1 LPGRLAIVDLRGWIV
16 DEHAAV
22 ESRFEQSVVAA
33 VPAERWRDPAGVGGS
48 SIAFLAFHTAYH
60 EDLAVNGVLR
70 GVPPVLDA
78 HRAALGL
85 DGAPRSL
92 GLAEAEPEDLTAV
105 LDLAA
110 LRSYGRAVH
119 DATAAH
125 LATLDP
131 ATLGAPGHGPA
142 GLAAAGVEDAE
153 VPWLY
158 RMWEGKPAAWF
169 VQWEAIGHRVNHV
182 GEMVSVRNRLGLSPF

>member
-1 LPGRLAIVDLRGWIV
+1 VLLRDWIV

-22 ESRFEQSVVAA
+22 EAHFEQSVAA
-33 VPAERWRDPAGVGGS
+33 VVPPERWTDAAGDGGS

-60 EDLAVNGVLR
+60 EDLAVNAVLR
-70 GVPPVLDA
+70 GSQAILQS

-85 DGAPRSL
+85 DGAPMSL
-92 GLAEAEPEDLTAV
+92 GLAEAEPPGLAAA

-110 LRSYGRAVH
+110 LRAYGRAVH
-119 DATAAH
+119 EATADH
-125 LATLDP
+125 LAALDP
-131 ATLGAPGHGPA
+131 ATLELGAGGPA
-142 GLAAAGVEDAE
+142 GLAAAGVEEAD

-158 RMWEGKPAAWF
+158 RMWDGKPAAWF

>member
-1 LPGRLAIVDLRGWIV
+1 MQLRDWIV

-22 ESRFEQSVVAA
+22 ETRFEQSVVAV
-33 VPAERWRDPAGVGGS
+33 VPPERWTDPAGEGGS

-60 EDLAVNGVLR
+60 EDLAVSAVLR
-70 GVPPVLDA
+70 GIPPILEG
-78 HRAALGL
+78 HRHALGL
-85 DGAPRSL
+85 DGAGRSL
-92 GLAEAEPEDLTAV
+92 GLAEAEPAGLAGTLV
-105 LDLAA
+105 LDA
-110 LRSYGRAVH
+110 LRAYGHAVH
-119 DATAAH
+119 EATAAH

-131 ATLGAPGHGPA
+131 ASLDATVGGPA
-142 GLAAAGVEDAE
+142 GLAAAGVDETE

-158 RMWEGKPAAWF
+158 RMWAGKPAAWF